1 MRLSVLLGLSGLS
14 VLISSL
20 RSFIGAIQSF
30 PALFR
35 VIGVALLS
43 FSAVGVSLLF
53 AAMGEISLSF
63 SAVGILLLFSAVGR
77 MSIVFEGGSLGRCLL
92 QVRGGISWEVRVDSL
107 LLAISFCCS
116 S

>member
-63 SAVGILLLFSAVGR
+63 SAVGR

-92 QVRGGISWEVRVDSL
+92 QVRGGLSGEVQVDSL
-107 LLAISFCCS
+107 LWGISFLLQFLIRLVY
-116 S
+116 